1 MNIATDLHLTLPV
14 DSYDEAGVLNSTRKP
29 LHQIPHCCLG
39 SIGGFEGLVLYAYFP
54 NIQEPDRTTTFL
66 TDDQLSLWVDG
77 VFLPALYAEHEGEDG
92 LLQHFPA
99 SYAVAKA
106 NALSHGTE
114 RSSYDHEMHLSRT
127 QLLKYFIQPEK
138 LAGTW
143 NRVLEGIQGPQFE
156 IFHGVTLFGNAKDLK
171 YRYMSSSVPTM
182 RSKFERQYDWAIN
195 SEFQARSRVFI
206 DLAKQVTAQG

>member
-1 MNIATDLHLTLPV
+1 MNIDTDLHLTLPV
-14 DSYDEAGVLNSTRKP
+14 DSYNEVGVLESTRKP
-29 LHQIPHCCLG
+29 LHQIPHCRLG

-54 NIQEPDRTTTFL
+54 NIQEPNRTTTFL

-77 VFLPALYAEHEGEDG
+77 VFLPALYAEHEGEDR

-127 QLLKYFIQPEK
+127 
-138 LAGTW
+138 
-143 NRVLEGIQGPQFE
+143 
-156 IFHGVTLFGNAKDLK
+156 
-171 YRYMSSSVPTM
+171 
-182 RSKFERQYDWAIN
+182 
-195 SEFQARSRVFI
+195 
-206 DLAKQVTAQG
+206 